1 MLRLVS
7 TAISKG
13 AKFANRRLME
23 ELFAFLVE
31 METVMLMTTASPAL
45 IIASVAQIQPL
56 VSNASQDTP

>member
-1 MLRLVS
+1 
-7 TAISKG
+7 
-13 AKFANRRLME
+13 ME